1 MPFPLLFHRL
11 LSFGRRSE
19 IQAIDYLRTLRYRI
33 VASGYRVKGGEVDV
47 IAWDRDVLV
56 FVEVKARKNSD
67 PPQDAV
73 GIKKQQRVIRAARA
87 YMTKH
92 RLYDTPY
99 RFDILA
105 VTTRTEGKP
114 EFLHLRDAFSDSS
127 EIWE

>member
-19 IQAIDYLRTLRYRI
+19 LQAIDYLRTLRYRI
-33 VASGYRVKGGEVDV
+33 VASGYRVKSGEVDV
-47 IAWDRDVLV
+47 IAWDGDVLV

-73 GIKKQQRVIRAARA
+73 GFQKQQRIIRAAHA

-92 RLYDTPY
+92 RLHDTAY
-99 RFDILA
+99 RFDVLA
-105 VTTRTEGKP
+105 VTAHPDAKP
-114 EFLHLRDAFSDSS
+114 EFFLLRDAFNDL
-127 EIWE
+127 

>member
-19 IQAIDYLRTLRYRI
+19 LQAIDYLRTLRYRI
-33 VASGYRVKGGEVDV
+33 VASGYRVKSGEVDV
-47 IAWDRDVLV
+47 IAWDKDVLV

-73 GIKKQQRVIRAARA
+73 SFQKQQRIVRAAHA

-92 RLYDTPY
+92 RLHDTPY
-99 RFDILA
+99 RFDVVA
-105 VTTRTEGKP
+105 VTARPGAKP
-114 EFLHLRDAFSDSS
+114 EFLLLRDAFSDS
-127 EIWE
+127 

>member
-1 MPFPLLFHRL
+1 VPFPLLFHRL

-47 IAWDRDVLV
+47 IAWDHDVLV

-92 RLYDTPY
+92 RLHDTPY

-105 VTTRTEGKP
+105 VTAIPGAKP
-114 EFLHLRDAFSDSS
+114 EFVLLHDAFGDSS
-127 EIWE
+127 SL

>member
-19 IQAIDYLRTLRYRI
+19 LQAIDYLRTLRYRI
-33 VASGYRVKGGEVDV
+33 VASGYRVKSGEVDV
-47 IAWDRDVLV
+47 IAWDGDILV

-73 GIKKQQRVIRAARA
+73 SFQKQQRIVRAAHA

-92 RLYDTPY
+92 RLHDTPY
-99 RFDILA
+99 RFDVVA
-105 VTTRTEGKP
+105 VTARPGAKP
-114 EFLHLRDAFSDSS
+114 EFVLLQDAFRDS
-127 EIWE
+127 

>member
-19 IQAIDYLRTLRYRI
+19 LQAIDYLRTLRYRI
-33 VASGYRVKGGEVDV
+33 VASGYRVKSGEVDV
-47 IAWDRDVLV
+47 IAWDGDVLV
-56 FVEVKARKNSD
+56 FVEVKARKNAD

-73 GIKKQQRVIRAARA
+73 SFQKQQRILRAAHA

-92 RLYDTPY
+92 RLHDTPY

-105 VTTRTEGKP
+105 VTTRPKAKP
-114 EFLHLRDAFSDSS
+114 EFLLLRDAFGDSLS
-127 EIWE
+127 N